1 MTGALRGDVLTADP
15 EVTTAAAVDLSIVMV
30 SYNTRDLMEQALRTV
45 IEASAGLEVEIF
57 VVDNASRDGSADMV
71 EAKFPEVHL
80 IRNSDNVGFAAGNN
94 VAFRRGCGRHVLL
107 LNSDTIVRP
116 DTLRCL
122 VEFLDTHPRVGA
134 AGCKILNPD
143 GTLQLESRRGFPT
156 PTAAFCKLTGL
167 SKLFPNN
174 PRLARYN
181 LTFLDPDE
189 ASEVDALS
197 GSCMMVRRSVMEEV
211 GPLDEAYFMYGE
223 DLDWCYRMSQAGWK
237 IYYVPHTEIIHFKG
251 ESGRA
256 EEMRIQYRKNRAMA
270 IFVRKHMKR
279 RYRFFPL
286 WLLHVGIVLY
296 GVYSFAVP
304 LARKLALPA
313 VDGIL
318 VLLGLRLGMAL
329 RYHPDL
335 IPQIHA
341 IERLGNQF
349 GLDVH
354 PTRWLTPPPYSETE
368 WFLVY
373 AASLAIWLIAFRL
386 LGLYD
391 ERRFSPSRAALAVA
405 LGFGAIVTTIFFFK
419 AYNFSRLA
427 AGGGV
432 GVQHHSRRRLAAGH
446 SVAHGR
452 RRSTRCRGQTGADCG
467 HRLQRRPV
475 SGVSAGEGRVGL
487 QAGGRGQRGSGGGR
501 QHGVWSPGDRLH
513 RRSAPAVDGRRL
525 RRSHLYFRDDFPLSA
540 QRRLGQ
546 TTAAPAVAHG
556 PGHLFRAC
564 ERLECDFHGRFA
576 ADRDHATAVTPARAG
591 RRTNT

>member
-1 MTGALRGDVLTADP
+1 MTGARRGDVLTADP
-15 EVTTAAAVDLSIVMV
+15 EATTAAAVDLSIVMV

-122 VEFLDTHPRVGA
+122 VEFLDTHPQVGA

-156 PTAAFCKLTGL
+156 PTAAFCKLVGL

-189 ASEVDALS
+189 VSEVDALS

-211 GPLDEAYFMYGE
+211 GLLDEAYFMYGE

-256 EEMRIQYRKNRAMA
+256 EEMRIQYQKNRAMA
-270 IFVRKHMKR
+270 IFVRKHMKQ

-286 WLLHVGIVLY
+286 WFLHVGIVLY

-313 VDGIL
+313 LDGIL
-318 VLLGLRLGMAL
+318 VLMGLELGMAL

-368 WFLVY
+368 WLLVY
-373 AASLAIWLIAFRL
+373 AASMAIWLLAFRL

-391 ERRFSPSRAALAVA
+391 ERRFSPARAALAVA

-427 AGGGV
+427 AGAAWAFNTILVAGW
-432 GVQHHSRRRLAAGH
+432 RLAVRWRMA
-446 SVAHGR
+446 
-452 RRSTRCRGQTGADCG
+452 
-467 HRLQRRPV
+467 
-475 SGVSAGEGRVGL
+475 
-487 QAGGRGQRGSGGGR
+487 AGGRRVGARRTLIVGTDSSAVQFLDFLQESGGLDCKLA
-501 QHGVWSPGDRLH
+501 GVVSADREEVGSMVSGHQVIGSIDDLPQLLKDGDFDDLIFTSGTISH
-513 RRSAPAVDGRRL
+513 SLRSAGSGRRL
-525 RRSHLYFRDDFPLSA
+525 RRLRLRMVPGTFSELVRDSNATSMDDLPLIEITP
-540 QRRLGQ
+540 RR
-546 TTAAPAVAHG
+546 
-556 PGHLFRAC
+556 
-564 ERLECDFHGRFA
+564 
-576 ADRDHATAVTPARAG
+576 
-591 RRTNT
+591 